1 MCKPAARIGDMHV
14 CPMVTPGVP
23 PIPHVGGPII
33 GPGAP
38 VVLIGNMPAAV
49 MGDMCTCVGP
59 PSTIVLGS
67 MGVMIMNK
75 PAARMGDL
83 CAHGGTIVMG
93 FPTVLIGEMSP
104 GAGGAGVMAGMMGAI
119 GKGIGAVI
127 EFLEGALD
135 TSQSPAG
142 GLGGIVQGVL
152 QGAAQGSGQGML
164 GGLGRAM
171 ANAMQG
177 MAQGLAP
184 DNPGIGALAGKILGM
199 TNAMNRAAEEGTGFV
214 ENCGK

>member
-1 MCKPAARIGDMHV
+1 
-14 CPMVTPGVP
+14 MVTPGVP

-38 VVLIGNMPAAV
+38 TVLICNMPAAV

-67 MGVMIMNK
+67 MGVLIMNK

-93 FPTVLIGEMSP
+93 APTVLIGEMSP
-104 GAGGAGVMAGMMGAI
+104 GAGGAPVMAGMMSAI
-119 GKGIGAVI
+119 GKSLGAVI
-127 EFLEGALD
+127 ESL
-135 TSQSPAG
+135 AG
-142 GLGGIVQGVL
+142 GLDEPAMGGMLSGVAQAL
-152 QGAAQGSGQGML
+152 AAGAAQGTPAGLL

-171 ANAMQG
+171 ADG
-177 MAQGLAP
+177 MKGMVAGFEPQHPGLGTMA
-184 DNPGIGALAGKILGM
+184 AGILGM
-199 TNAMNRAAEEGTGFV
+199 TQAMSSAAEAGTGLI
-214 ENCGK
+214 EKCGK

>member
-1 MCKPAARIGDMHV
+1 MHV

-38 VVLIGNMPAAV
+38 TVLIGNMPAAV

-59 PSTIVLGS
+59 PSTIILGS

-75 PAARMGDL
+75 PAARMGDM
-83 CAHGGTIVMG
+83 CAHGGSIVMG

-104 GAGGAGVMAGMMGAI
+104 GAGGAPVLAGMMGAI

-135 TSQSPAG
+135 TSKGPADALAGIAQS
-142 GLGGIVQGVL
+142 VF
-152 QGAAQGSGQGML
+152 QGATQGSTTGLL

-171 ANAMQG
+171 AHAMQG
-177 MAQGLAP
+177 MAQSLAP
-184 DNPGIGALAGKILGM
+184 DQPGMGALAGKVLNM
-199 TNAMNRAAEEGTGFV
+199 TNAMNQAAADGTGFV